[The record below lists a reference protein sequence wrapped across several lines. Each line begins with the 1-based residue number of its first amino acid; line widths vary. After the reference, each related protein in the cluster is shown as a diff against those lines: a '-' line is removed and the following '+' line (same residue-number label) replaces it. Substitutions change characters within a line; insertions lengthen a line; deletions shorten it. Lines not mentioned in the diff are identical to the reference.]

1 MENLLFL
8 GVPIL
13 KHIRVVNRNSIQNTS
28 NGNGFISIISMDKST
43 GLKRVKREKVND

>member
-13 KHIRVVNRNSIQNTS
+13 KHIRVCMNIHESLPTLS
-28 NGNGFISIISMDKST
+28 SMISDAAEVQWRFNIAFHGILVM
-43 GLKRVKREKVND
+43 V